1 MRPIAAD
8 SLDLHWVYIAVTLS
22 GIPQS
27 EILQSAI
34 LQSEIP
40 RYAVTLGHL
49 GCSQPLLNHP
59 FLAPHCGRGVEPYP
73 YG

>member
-1 MRPIAAD
+1 MPPIAAD
-8 SLDLHWVYIAVTLS
+8 SPDLHWIYIAVTQS

-27 EILQSAI
+27 EIPQSDI
-34 LQSEIP
+34 LQ
-40 RYAVTLGHL
+40 YAVTLVHL
-49 GCSQPLLNHP
+49 GCSQPPLNHP